1 MRLNAR
7 LLGLFGIAIVGSVQ
21 AAAPP
26 YPTTEVAYIPGTDD
40 KLYQLK
46 RVTVWSDAGQIQSE
60 QVLCETPWGQPQ
72 HSRSSSYMDDGT
84 LAQLEVRDA
93 NFDLRW
99 RLRRSGS
106 QWELQAMPSREDRSG
121 SSRKLRLEPKDVPA
135 DALLH
140 MLQANRQALA
150 DGSMDAI
157 PVVFLPSTRRKV
169 YHVETHT
176 QKTSAGTLLKIELY
190 QRSWFWRRLQERTY
204 IMELESGRFL
214 RYAGPTQCPL
224 PEDYVGDVH
233 VRYQSLSSGGAN

>member
-1 MRLNAR
+1 MTEVYKTL
-7 LLGLFGIAIVGSVQ
+7 GIAIALGAVAAGALTAGEPSLLTFAFENDVFAGS
-21 AAAPP
+21 
-26 YPTTEVAYIPGTDD
+26 
-40 KLYQLK
+40 
-46 RVTVWSDAGQIQSE
+46 
-60 QVLCETPWGQPQ
+60 
-72 HSRSSSYMDDGT
+72 
-84 LAQLEVRDA
+84 DA

-176 QKTSAGTLLKIELY
+176 QKTSAGTLLKIDLY